1 MSSSENTISW
11 LDIPG
16 MVSTLEHHKKMITNI
31 LAPKNSG
38 LINISALTLKEYH
51 LYVVMVYYTLTL
63 NTKLIS

>member
-1 MSSSENTISW
+1 M
-11 LDIPG
+11 
-16 MVSTLEHHKKMITNI
+16 KTNI